1 MITLSQLHPD
11 KALKDLLD
19 GNVEIAISSSESR
32 IAKVYGQGERPNTN
46 LGDEFIDVLYN
57 GTIRAMTKP
66 MSVYRGNLAITMY
79 CKAQSDGTSKSNRLN
94 SMLSQV
100 ESLVNNKASGKYF
113 FEIPSSNV
121 IIPASYNSATGYTT
135 IVVNIEFR
143 TTE

>member
-1 MITLSQLHPD
+1 MIPISQLQPD

-19 GNVEIAISSSESR
+19 GKVEIAISSSESR
-32 IAKVYGQGERPNTN
+32 IAKVYGQGERPNTG

-66 MSVYRGNLAITMY
+66 MGVYRGNLAITLY
-79 CKAQSDGTSKSNRLN
+79 CKAQSNGTTKKNRIN

-100 ESLVNNKASGKYF
+100 ELLVNNKASGKYF
-113 FEIPSSNV
+113 FSIPLNNV
-121 IIPASYNSATGYTT
+121 ITPISYNAATGYTT
-135 IVVNIEFR
+135 MVVNIEYH

>member
-1 MITLSQLHPD
+1 MISLSQLEPD

-19 GNVEIAISSSESR
+19 GKVEIAISSSESR
-32 IAKVYGQGERPNTN
+32 VAKVYRQGERPNTG

-66 MSVYRGNLAITMY
+66 LGVYRGNLAITLY
-79 CKAQSDGTSKSNRLN
+79 CKAQSDGTAKFNRIS

-100 ESLVNNKASGKYF
+100 ETLVSDKSSGKYVF
-113 FEIPSSNV
+113 KIPLNNV
-121 IIPASYNSATGYTT
+121 IVPMSYNASTGYMTM
-135 IVVNIEFR
+135 VLNIEYH

>member
-57 GTIRAMTKP
+57 GAIRAMTKP
-66 MSVYRGNLAITMY
+66 MSVYRGNLAITLY

-100 ESLVNNKASGKYF
+100 ESLVNNKASGKYR
-113 FEIPSSNV
+113 ISHH
-121 IIPASYNSATGYTT
+121 
-135 IVVNIEFR
+135 
-143 TTE
+143 

>member
-66 MSVYRGNLAITMY
+66 MSVYRGNLAVTLY

-100 ESLVNNKASGKYF
+100 ESLVNNKASGKF
-113 FEIPSSNV
+113 FFKINPSNV
-121 IIPASYNSATGYTT
+121 ITPMTYNSATGYTT
-135 IVVNIEFR
+135 ITINIEWN

>member
-66 MSVYRGNLAITMY
+66 MSVYRGNLAITLY